1 MLVGEIEAAIDSA
14 EAAFRLAEESG
25 HFHTRIAAEVNLSHM
40 FERRAEFGHAKH
52 HIDRAFRC
60 VGDNRHLARA
70 VRDSW
75 ANLLITSGDYE
86 ASKEVLA
93 EAGRQQKLTLAYG
106 RIGMQSPNRFL
117 CHACVR
123 LRVDGLMQRRNYLR
137 LSRMRSSMKTSGWRR
152 RILINRS
159 KCKAL
164 AGDRRGALEE
174 FTELWRFRL

>member
-1 MLVGEIEAAIDSA
+1 
-14 EAAFRLAEESG
+14 
-25 HFHTRIAAEVNLSHM
+25 M

-52 HIDRAFRC
+52 HIDRAFRR

-86 ASKEVLA
+86 TSKQVLA
-93 EAGRQQKLTLAYG
+93 EAGRRAKVDAG
-106 RIGMQSPNRFL
+106 
-117 CHACVR
+117 VR
-123 LRVDGLMQRRNYLR
+123 PHWDAITESFS
-137 LSRMRSSMKTSGWRR
+137 LSRLCQAEGRWADAAEELSKALQNAERYEDSGWRR

-164 AGDRRGALEE
+164 AGDQQGALEDFMSLE
-174 FTELWRFRL
+174 ISALSRRPSQSTMPRGQPWN